1 MLLDLKNLIKKY
13 DINIK
18 GVIHIG
24 AHFGQE
30 FKTYENLNIKN
41 IMFFEPLPNN
51 FFNLKNNVGDGAI
64 LINKALGNF
73 VGNVE
78 MNVEEANNGMSS
90 SILKPKLHLEQY
102 PWITFNDK
110 VMVEIDKLDNYIGES
125 ENYNFINIDVQGY
138 ELEVFKGGSNF
149 LNHVNYIM
157 TEVNNSELYENC
169 AKVKELDDYLSTY
182 DFERVETAWDGVT
195 WGDAL
200 YIKKTK
206 K

>member
-1 MLLDLKNLIKKY
+1 
-13 DINIK
+13 
-18 GVIHIG
+18 
-24 AHFGQE
+24 
-30 FKTYENLNIKN
+30 
-41 IMFFEPLPNN
+41 
-51 FFNLKNNVGDGAI
+51 
-64 LINKALGNF
+64 
-73 VGNVE
+73 
-78 MNVEEANNGMSS
+78 MSS

-110 VMVEIDKLDNYIGES
+110 VMVEIDKLDNYIRES

-182 DFERVETAWDGVT
+182 DFERVETAWDGIT

>member
-1 MLLDLKNLIKKY
+1 
-13 DINIK
+13 
-18 GVIHIG
+18 
-24 AHFGQE
+24 
-30 FKTYENLNIKN
+30 
-41 IMFFEPLPNN
+41 
-51 FFNLKNNVGDGAI
+51 
-64 LINKALGNF
+64 
-73 VGNVE
+73 

-149 LNHVNYIM
+149 LNHVDYIM

-182 DFERVETAWDGVT
+182 DFERVETTWDGVT